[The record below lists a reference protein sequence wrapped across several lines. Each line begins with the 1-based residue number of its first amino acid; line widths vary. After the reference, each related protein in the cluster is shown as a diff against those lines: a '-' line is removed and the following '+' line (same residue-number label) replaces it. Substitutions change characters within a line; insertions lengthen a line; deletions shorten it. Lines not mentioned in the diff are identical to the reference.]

1 VRKVAERFAPED
13 FREANYREIF
23 AALVRLGQDAM
34 FDEIEAVLSPSAAQA
49 LSRLVERG
57 PEILDPTG
65 EGANVTKTLDGAVA
79 QLRVRVL
86 DERSTEIE
94 RAIRSADGAEKD
106 RLIRERTEINRE
118 KQALGRG
125 RFRTSGFRRNL

>member
-1 VRKVAERFAPED
+1 VV
-13 FREANYREIF
+13 
-23 AALVRLGQDAM
+23 
-34 FDEIEAVLSPSAAQA
+34 

-65 EGANVTKTLDGAVA
+65 EGANVAKTLDGAVA
-79 QLRVRVL
+79 QLRVRAL

-94 RAIRSADGAEKD
+94 RAIRSAEGAEKD
-106 RLIRERTEINRE
+106 RLIRERTEVNRE

-125 RFRTSGFRRNL
+125 RFRTSGFRRNP